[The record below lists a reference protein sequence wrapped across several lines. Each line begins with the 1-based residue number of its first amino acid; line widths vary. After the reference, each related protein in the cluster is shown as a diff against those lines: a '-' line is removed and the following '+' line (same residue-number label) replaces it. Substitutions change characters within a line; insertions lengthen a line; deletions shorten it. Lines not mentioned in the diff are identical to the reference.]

1 MAVIFTAYDIFT
13 GTSAIFSFYS
23 CGSVFEA
30 NIYLLGLGSKKWN
43 FLAQDNPN
51 QLLKSYKQLAYGKTI

>member
-13 GTSAIFSFYS
+13 GTSAIFSFCS
-23 CGSVFEA
+23 CGSVFES
-30 NIYLLGLGSKKWN
+30 NMYLLGLGSKKWN

-51 QLLKSYKQLAYGKTI
+51 